1 MLDQNDSSAHVA
13 EAQTQYQAAP
23 EVAATE
29 DGQGSP
35 LTASDSKSCPLSS
48 EYSQILRR
56 AARTIFDPE
65 SLGNV
70 DELLRKYDCQI
81 KSPSDAIAY
90 ADEALK
96 TAGDPYTDLHPREE
110 AEKLERME
118 KGILKGGLGIN
129 MKVEPGTETAHVG
142 PVLISRVVKDG
153 PAARG
158 GLLPGDNL
166 VAVDGTSLADKTID
180 QTLELLGGEDGEPIK
195 LDVIRDGKPV
205 SLDITRGPVDIPAVE
220 DQRLE
225 DNIAYIRIFTF
236 GQGDTAEELKAA
248 LERHQDASAYVVDL
262 RDNGGGNVDQALLSA
277 SLFLD
282 SGHLMSTRERSPSDW
297 DEPEY
302 DVTKYDL
309 TSTNIDVTKHDARMV
324 GLQKLVPDLDR
335 LPDMVDKPVVILTNG
350 DTASASEILAGALRE
365 NGAARLVGERTTGK
379 GIGQTISRDMPEGSW
394 LRVTTFRYFTPSGQW
409 LGDGHNN
416 RIGLKPDIESPMDW
430 RRIFGSSQDSQL
442 AAALNSL
449 RAEQQTRPEI
459 TAR

>member
-153 PAARG
+153 PPPGEACCPETILSPWMARASRTR
-158 GLLPGDNL
+158 L
-166 VAVDGTSLADKTID
+166 S
-180 QTLELLGGEDGEPIK
+180 
-195 LDVIRDGKPV
+195 IRPW
-205 SLDITRGPVDIPAVE
+205 SCSE
-220 DQRLE
+220 
-225 DNIAYIRIFTF
+225 
-236 GQGDTAEELKAA
+236 
-248 LERHQDASAYVVDL
+248 
-262 RDNGGGNVDQALLSA
+262 
-277 SLFLD
+277 
-282 SGHLMSTRERSPSDW
+282 
-297 DEPEY
+297 
-302 DVTKYDL
+302 
-309 TSTNIDVTKHDARMV
+309 AR
-324 GLQKLVPDLDR
+324 
-335 LPDMVDKPVVILTNG
+335 
-350 DTASASEILAGALRE
+350 TASR
-365 NGAARLVGERTTGK
+365 
-379 GIGQTISRDMPEGSW
+379 
-394 LRVTTFRYFTPSGQW
+394 
-409 LGDGHNN
+409 
-416 RIGLKPDIESPMDW
+416 
-430 RRIFGSSQDSQL
+430 
-442 AAALNSL
+442 
-449 RAEQQTRPEI
+449 
-459 TAR
+459 